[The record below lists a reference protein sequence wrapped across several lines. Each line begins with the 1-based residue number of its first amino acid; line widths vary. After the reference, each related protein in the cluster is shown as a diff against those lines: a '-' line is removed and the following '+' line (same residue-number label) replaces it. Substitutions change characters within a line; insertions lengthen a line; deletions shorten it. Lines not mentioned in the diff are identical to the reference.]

1 MDLHALRN
9 EFAQSDFAYPVALE
23 TFKHVGFE
31 EEHVD
36 LYLNTK
42 GDRKRDGESS
52 RYVTLVL
59 LEKAKQ
65 KKQKSRLSFTRVR

>member
-36 LYLNTK
+36 LYLNAK
-42 GDRKRDGESS
+42 GDRR
-52 RYVTLVL
+52 
-59 LEKAKQ
+59 
-65 KKQKSRLSFTRVR
+65 